1 MSQRWRCKV
10 PDYDRSRLSR
20 VQKDGLLL
28 LRSVVA
34 ASQVFKANSLLGAF
48 EKRLTCLGKAHTD
61 TMSSEHSSSCG
72 SAHPMTTS
80 GSSVAEDTPES
91 EHALSVLDFAHQYA
105 PGTQQ
110 EVRLDWHSYLVTGS
124 TLCACYPRLAY
135 LSAVPWASF
144 KQT

>member
-1 MSQRWRCKV
+1 
-10 PDYDRSRLSR
+10 

-28 LRSVVA
+28 LSVVA

-48 EKRLTCLGKAHTD
+48 ENRLVYLGEAHTN

-91 EHALSVLDFAHQYA
+91 EHALSVLDFARQYA

-110 EVRLDWHSYLVTGS
+110 EVCLDWHSHLVTSS
-124 TLCACYPRLAY
+124 TLFACCQRPAFLF
-135 LSAVPWASF
+135 AVPWASF